1 MGDASKAETG
11 YLAVDG
17 VRLHYEVQGEGH
29 PLVLIH
35 AGIADLR
42 MWDEQVAAFAD
53 QYRVIR
59 YDTRGYGR
67 TETEDVPFS
76 NRADLAALL
85 DYLGA
90 SSAYLLGASRGGMI
104 ALDFTLERP
113 ERVDALIVAAGGI
126 GGYETQAS
134 AEEKAFGEE
143 AERAWEAREW
153 EHLSDMETAYWVDGP
168 GQSSDRV
175 DPAIR
180 ERVHDWILS
189 NYRAEKAE
197 GQPQRLDPPAT
208 GRLAEIRVPVMVLI
222 GDLDDASTQE
232 SCRRL
237 AAEVPNGRLETFNG
251 VAHMINLE
259 QPERFNRVVLE
270 FLAEVAVASR

>member
-1 MGDASKAETG
+1 MGNGPKAETG
-11 YLAVDG
+11 YLDVEG
-17 VRLHYEVQGEGH
+17 GRLYYEVQGTGH

-35 AGIADLR
+35 AGVANLR

-53 QYRVIR
+53 RYRVIR
-59 YDTRGYGR
+59 YDTRGFGNTD
-67 TETEDVPFS
+67 TEEIPFS

-85 DYLGA
+85 DHLGA
-90 SSAYLLGASRGGMI
+90 SSAYVLGASRGGMI

-126 GGYETQAS
+126 GGYETEPTAD
-134 AEEKAFGEE
+134 EKAFGEE
-143 AERAWEAREW
+143 AERAWEAHEW
-153 EHLSDMETAYWVDGP
+153 DRLSDMETAYWVDGP
-168 GQSSDRV
+168 GQSRDRV
-175 DPAIR
+175 APTIR
-180 ERVHDWILS
+180 ELVHGWILS

-197 GQPQRLDPPAT
+197 GQPQPLTPPAT
-208 GRLAEIRVPVMVLI
+208 GRLGEIRVPVLVMI
-222 GDLDDASTQE
+222 GDLDDPGTQQ

-251 VAHMINLE
+251 AAHMINLE
-259 QPERFNRVVLE
+259 QPERFNRLVLE